1 MVSGKLKEK
10 MGLEIDGDF
19 FANIDQITLFALPA
33 SDEAV
38 PGLPPFAM
46 SLGAVVSSDNPEQTR
61 QILTGLLTMVSLVAN
76 QPAADESLNA
86 ATGRYQIELVN
97 GLKIQCYASQAS
109 KTTVLSLNPAVIDAS
124 VSAIKN
130 RRSVTTAGPLNESLS
145 GMSPAT
151 SKLALFNVGGMLGL
165 FEADESIEPLVRQ
178 LANSCD
184 KTTILF
190 RTQEELNNFNVR
202 TEISGLPPVGQIMGP
217 AMQLSKLV
225 SQIKAQSREQART
238 AKIAATV
245 MNTTQPPDIDG
256 KPDAVWSKARRYWIR
271 NNAYSPASDPADLG
285 ANFRAMWDAD
295 NLYVLVKVVDESLR
309 NDSDEFW
316 LDDSVEV
323 FIDADNSKSAE
334 YGDNDYQYYFEWAE
348 TNPEMGEFKH
358 GRIEGVEFAAKR
370 TETGYRT
377 EIRIPWSTL
386 GANPSVGAKIGL
398 DVHVNDD
405 DDGGDRDTKLMWR
418 GVQDNATQ
426 SPRALGTAE
435 LAGLVARWKLDES
448 QGRKASDSSANDND
462 GTLVGNPKW
471 LASGGKFGG
480 ALEFDGVDDYV
491 DCGKN
496 ADLDI
501 VNEITIAAWVKT
513 NDSGNSDF
521 NTYVTKGDA
530 AYGLKHHETNN
541 LEFVIY
547 DGAWHVAHYPVD
559 SSFNGAWHHLVGTY
573 DGRALKLYV
582 DGALKTTTPDAGCI
596 IAINDFNLNIA
607 RNSDRTERFYDGAI
621 DDVRIYNY
629 ALGADNIGTLYSGE
643 K

>member
-1 MVSGKLKEK
+1 
-10 MGLEIDGDF
+10 
-19 FANIDQITLFALPA
+19 
-33 SDEAV
+33 
-38 PGLPPFAM
+38 
-46 SLGAVVSSDNPEQTR
+46 
-61 QILTGLLTMVSLVAN
+61 
-76 QPAADESLNA
+76 
-86 ATGRYQIELVN
+86 
-97 GLKIQCYASQAS
+97 
-109 KTTVLSLNPAVIDAS
+109 DAS

-145 GMSPAT
+145 RVSPAT
-151 SKLALFNVGGMLGL
+151 SKLVLLNVGGMLGL
-165 FEADESIEPLVRQ
+165 FEADESLEPLVRQ

-271 NNAYSPASDPADLG
+271 NNAYSPASDSADLG

-295 NLYVLVKVVDESLR
+295 NLYVLVKVTDESLR

-348 TNPEMGEFKH
+348 TNPGMGEFKH

-418 GVQDNATQ
+418 GVQDNASQ

-435 LAGLVARWKLDES
+435 LAGLIGWWKFD
-448 QGRKASDSSANDND
+448 GNANDSSGYANHGAEN
-462 GTLVGNPKW
+462 GNPTYV
-471 LASGGKFGG
+471 AGKFGQ
-480 ALEFDGVDDYV
+480 AISFDGKSDRIEVPATV
-491 DCGKN
+491 
-496 ADLDI
+496 ADNPELFPAAAI
-501 VNEITIAAWVKT
+501 SASAWVKAT
-513 NDSGNSDF
+513 VSANASLIRHEFHFTPLQTHGGGAKAAAFLNQNGSRALRIMSSDWSKISDGKWHHYAV
-521 NTYVTKGDA
+521 TYNYGIHEVWIDGTK
-530 AYGLKHHETNN
+530 EVSNN
-541 LEFVIY
+541 LGSFPLWTKDNQPWMFGGRE
-547 DGAWHVAHYPVD
+547 HVEGKDDEYYP
-559 SSFNGAWHHLVGTY
+559 GEL
-573 DGRALKLYV
+573 
-582 DGALKTTTPDAGCI
+582 
-596 IAINDFNLNIA
+596 
-607 RNSDRTERFYDGAI
+607 
-621 DDVRIYNY
+621 DDVRLYNY
-629 ALGADNIGTLYSGE
+629 ALSKDEIEALHNEG